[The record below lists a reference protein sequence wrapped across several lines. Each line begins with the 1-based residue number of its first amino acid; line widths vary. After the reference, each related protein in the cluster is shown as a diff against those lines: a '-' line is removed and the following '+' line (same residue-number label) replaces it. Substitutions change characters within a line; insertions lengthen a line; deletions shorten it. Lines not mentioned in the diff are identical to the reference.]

1 MKRKSWLLLA
11 IFVVILSWAFYMYTY
26 SKFYLFNQYW
36 FMSVTMM
43 FGSFIAGATSEGGG
57 AVAFPVMTL
66 LFKLLPTT
74 ARDFSLMIQSFGML
88 MAAFTIYIFRIRV
101 IRQVIIW
108 ASLGGAVGIILSLKY
123 LSGVFHPA
131 FTKMFF
137 TSFWLSFG
145 AALLVINKRRD
156 QQVFEEIKAFSKI
169 QFFTIGLL
177 GGVISGLVGTGID
190 ILTFSYL
197 TLALGVCVKVATPTS
212 VVLMGINSLIGFLFK
227 SNFIEGGMA
236 QDAWNYLLVSIP
248 IVIIGA
254 PFGSVFISNKSK
266 DFIQKLL
273 LVSIVIQFLS
283 SLIIIKQTVTL
294 LLFSFL
300 VIVFGGLVFFMMS
313 RKQKSE
319 S

>member
-1 MKRKSWLLLA
+1 MKRKSWLLLT
-11 IFVVILSWAFYMYTY
+11 IFAVILGWALFMFSN
-26 SKFYLFNQYW
+26 SKLYLFNKYW

-66 LFKLLPTT
+66 LFKLLPST

-88 MAAFTIYIFRIRV
+88 MAAFTIYIFRIR
-101 IRQVIIW
+101 IIKQVIIW
-108 ASLGGAVGIILSLKY
+108 TSLGGAVGIIVSLKY
-123 LSGVFHPA
+123 LTGVFHPA

-145 AALLVINKRRD
+145 AALLVINKRKN
-156 QQVFEEIKAFSKI
+156 QQVLEEVKNFSKL
-169 QFFTIGLL
+169 QFIIIGLL

-190 ILTFSYL
+190 ILTFSFL

-212 VVLMGINSLIGFLFK
+212 VVLMGINSLVGFIFK

-236 QDAWNYLLVSIP
+236 QDAWNYLLVCIP

-273 LVSIVIQFLS
+273 MVSIVIQFLS
-283 SLIIIKQTVTL
+283 SLIIIKQTITL
-294 LLFSFL
+294 LLFSL
-300 VIVFGGLVFFMMS
+300 SVIILGGLFFYMMIIS
-313 RKQKSE
+313 QKSK

>member
-11 IFVVILSWAFYMYTY
+11 ILAMILGWVLFMYSN
-26 SKFYLFNQYW
+26 SKFYLFNKYW

-66 LFKLLPTT
+66 LFKLLPST

-88 MAAFTIYIFRIRV
+88 MAAFTIYIFRIRIIKHV
-101 IRQVIIW
+101 IVW
-108 ASLGGAVGIILSLKY
+108 ASLGGAVGITLSLKY
-123 LSGVFHPA
+123 LSGVFNPA

-212 VVLMGINSLIGFLFK
+212 VVLMGINSLIGFIFK

-236 QDAWNYLLVSIP
+236 QDAWNYLLVCIP

-266 DFIQKLL
+266 EFIQKLL
-273 LVSIVIQFLS
+273 IVSIVIQFLS
-283 SLIIIKQTVTL
+283 SLIIIPQSITL
-294 LLFSFL
+294 ILFSL
-300 VIVFGGLVFFMMS
+300 SVIVFGGLIFFLMN
-313 RKQKSE
+313 KVKN
-319 S
+319 